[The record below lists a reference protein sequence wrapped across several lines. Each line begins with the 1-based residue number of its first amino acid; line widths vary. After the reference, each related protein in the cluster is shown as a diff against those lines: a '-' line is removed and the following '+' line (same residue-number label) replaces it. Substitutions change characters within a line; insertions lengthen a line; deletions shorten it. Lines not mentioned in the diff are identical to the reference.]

1 MSDTAEETASAQPK
15 DTAKG
20 ISDSVRRKRSVLLK
34 LLAYSGLIGII
45 SVLFPNTNGV
55 PGSLFGLPALVLGIT
70 WCHLDANQREY
81 SLGKLMRLGLIF
93 MFVIVFPFYLFRT
106 RGLKGITTLAQTIL
120 FVIAMFACMLATAF
134 ATLSAGYLAGAW
146 DLDL

>member
-1 MSDTAEETASAQPK
+1 MSDTAEETAIAQPK
-15 DTAKG
+15 ETAKG
-20 ISDSVRRKRSVLLK
+20 ISDIVRRKRSVLLK

-45 SVLFPNTNGV
+45 SALFPNTKGV
-55 PGSLFGLPALVLGIT
+55 LDYLFGLPALVLGIT

-106 RGLKGITTLAQTIL
+106 RGLKGITTLAQAIL
-120 FVIAMFACMLATAF
+120 FVIAMFACTLATAF
-134 ATLSAGYLAGAW
+134 ANLYARYLVGAR